1 MKLSSC
7 VLCLM
12 IECLYKCIFALFK
25 MTFTPAASNLAL
37 DTVQIENDFVLGKLL
52 QDLKSIA
59 DRYRPIG
66 DFIQSDFIH

>member
-1 MKLSSC
+1 
-7 VLCLM
+7 
-12 IECLYKCIFALFK
+12 
-25 MTFTPAASNLAL
+25 MTFTPATSNLAL

-66 DFIQSDFIH
+66 DFVQSDFIH

>member
-1 MKLSSC
+1 M
-7 VLCLM
+7 LCLM
-12 IECLYKCIFALFK
+12 IECLYKCIFALFN
-25 MTFTPAASNLAL
+25 MTFSPATSDLAL
-37 DTVQIENDFVLGKLL
+37 DTVQTENDFVLGKLL